1 MSDQTTPRAFHIG
14 DILSVTTG
22 IFVSPDG
29 IGGLYDILNYMTG
42 DDLYTH
48 QLPRASQQCRPALLA
63 QHPQLTGADMRG
75 ITPDNHRERLA
86 EAVEKYG
93 EMLPIRP
100 LDTNDY
106 TPIDPLTELASMTD
120 KPIIVVEGGAR

>member
-63 QHPQLTGADMRG
+63 QHPQLTACRSGREVRRDAAD
-75 ITPDNHRERLA
+75 TPSRH
-86 EAVEKYG
+86 K
-93 EMLPIRP
+93 
-100 LDTNDY
+100 
-106 TPIDPLTELASMTD
+106 
-120 KPIIVVEGGAR
+120 